1 MPAAQWE
8 INPQKENLVALR
20 KGKEKWISGMPPT
33 NICFQIECVLLY
45 QAWRKLSSKIL
56 SFRYRTTISTEV

>member
-1 MPAAQWE
+1 MSAAQWE

-20 KGKEKWISGMPPT
+20 KGKEKWIPGMPPRS
-33 NICFQIECVLLY
+33 IYFQMECVLLY

-56 SFRYRTTISTEV
+56 SFRYRTTINTEV

>member
-8 INPQKENLVALR
+8 INSQKENLVALR

-33 NICFQIECVLLY
+33 NFYFRIERVLLY